1 MPVTI
6 YEQVARSFLCSDEAR
21 LVLKEARRIADTVE
35 DQAALKSNL
44 LFIRRRGIKQR
55 ELAKLLNTSPRTLSR
70 WKHGVHQSRSIYPLL
85 AVAELVRLIKEKEVK
100 ARQSRRQ
107 GVPIRVVNANS

>member
-6 YEQVARSFLCSDEAR
+6 YEQVAKSFLLSDEAR
-21 LVLKEARRIADTVE
+21 RVLKETRRIADAVE
-35 DQAALKSNL
+35 DQAALKGNL
-44 LFIRRRGIKQR
+44 RFIKRRGITQA
-55 ELAKLLNTSPRTLSR
+55 ELAKLLNTSQRTLSR
-70 WKHGVHQSRSIYPLL
+70 WKHGVHQARSIYPLL

-107 GVPIRVVNANS
+107 GVPIRVVNTNS

>member
-6 YEQVARSFLCSDEAR
+6 YEQVAKSFLRSDEAR
-21 LVLKEARRIADTVE
+21 LVLKKARRIADTVE
-35 DQAALKSNL
+35 DQAALKGNL
-44 LFIRRRGIKQR
+44 RFIKRRGITQA
-55 ELAKLLNTSPRTLSR
+55 ELARLLNTSQRTLSR
-70 WKHGVHQSRSIYPLL
+70 WKHGVHRSRSIYPLL

-107 GVPIRVVNANS
+107 GASIQVVNTNS

>member
-6 YEQVARSFLCSDEAR
+6 YEQVTKSFLCSDEAR
-21 LVLKEARRIADTVE
+21 LVLKKVRRVADAVE
-35 DQAALKSNL
+35 DQAALKSDL
-44 LFIRRRGIKQR
+44 LFIRKRGIKQR
-55 ELAKLLNTSPRTLSR
+55 ELAKLLDTSQRNLSR

-107 GVPIRVVNANS
+107 GVSVRVVNTNS